1 MSLIAYFG
9 GSFDPIHIGH
19 LATACFLTD
28 YLALEKLYF
37 LPAYLSPLKTQ
48 SLASQHRV
56 AMIKLAI
63 APLSKLGID
72 ERELLRPPPSY
83 TIDTLKNLRQ
93 QYGQQQP
100 IAFIMGMDSFLNL
113 TKWVDWQQLTDF
125 THLIVVSRPHYQPIF
140 STELQQWLNN
150 RRCNDRQMLECR
162 AAGLVYFVDSPPY
175 PLSSSQIRMAIAG
188 GQEMQQY
195 LSPSVTDYIYQHH
208 LYGATATNE
217 S

>member
-113 TKWVDWQQLTDF
+113 TKF
-125 THLIVVSRPHYQPIF
+125 
-140 STELQQWLNN
+140 
-150 RRCNDRQMLECR
+150 
-162 AAGLVYFVDSPPY
+162 
-175 PLSSSQIRMAIAG
+175 AI
-188 GQEMQQY
+188 
-195 LSPSVTDYIYQHH
+195 LFFK
-208 LYGATATNE
+208 
-217 S
+217 

>member
-63 APLSKLGID
+63 SNLPQFEID
-72 ERELLRPPPSY
+72 QQELLRPPPSY
-83 TIDTLKNLRQ
+83 TIDTLKTLRQ
-93 QYGQQQP
+93 QYGLKQP
-100 IAFIMGMDSFLNL
+100 LAFVMGMDSFLNL
-113 TKWVDWQQLTDF
+113 TKWHHWQQLTDF
-125 THLIVVSRPHYQPIF
+125 THLIIVNRPTYQAIF

-188 GQEMQQY
+188 GQEVQQY